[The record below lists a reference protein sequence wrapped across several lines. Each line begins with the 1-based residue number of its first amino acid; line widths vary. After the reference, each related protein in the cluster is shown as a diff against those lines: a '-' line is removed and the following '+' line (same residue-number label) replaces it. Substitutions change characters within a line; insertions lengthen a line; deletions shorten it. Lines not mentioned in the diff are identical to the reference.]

1 MKTFENFRKRKWK
14 RFKKVKKN
22 ENKVKKNLLKP
33 IETSVNELV
42 YNELRAY
49 GGCLGTERR

>member
-1 MKTFENFRKRKWK
+1 MTRLRK
-14 RFKKVKKN
+14 VIYNKN
-22 ENKVKKNLLKP
+22 QANRIYLNQ
-33 IETSVNELV
+33 ETSVNELV

>member
-1 MKTFENFRKRKWK
+1 MEI
-14 RFKKVKKN
+14 FKLSEAQAKESKED
-22 ENKVKKNLLKP
+22 ENKTKKNLLKP

-49 GGCLGTERR
+49 GECLGTERR

>member
-1 MKTFENFRKRKWK
+1 MSNFMETRES
-14 RFKKVKKN
+14 
-22 ENKVKKNLLKP
+22 ENKVLKNLLKP

-42 YNELRAY
+42 YNKLRAY

>member
-1 MKTFENFRKRKWK
+1 MSNFVETCESR
-14 RFKKVKKN
+14 
-22 ENKVKKNLLKP
+22 NKVKKNLLKP

>member
-1 MKTFENFRKRKWK
+1 MKESKESKENKEN
-14 RFKKVKKN
+14 KN
-22 ENKVKKNLLKP
+22 EVKKNLLKP